1 MQMAKRSLSREGI
14 EVHRFSWVAT
24 VFIPALAI
32 LFQVSVPRK
41 LSFFSTFDIP
51 LLVTIF
57 FSVARR
63 NPMLGSITGAVI
75 GIVQD
80 AFTQNPIGL
89 FGISKTVVGYLASSI
104 GVKVDVENPGSR
116 ILMTFGF
123 YLLHQAIYYLVARNM
138 ARLPLGVWQWP
149 HELGAALA
157 NALLAV
163 VLFVILDKTKSRK

>member
-1 MQMAKRSLSREGI
+1 MAKRSLSREGI
-14 EVHRFSWVAT
+14 EVHRFSWVSTILVPLIAIFLQVT
-24 VFIPALAI
+24 ITRKFSWLA
-32 LFQVSVPRK
+32 
-41 LSFFSTFDIP
+41 TFDLP

-63 NPMLGSITGAVI
+63 NPMVGSITGAVI

-89 FGISKTVVGYLASSI
+89 FGIAKTAVGYLASSI

-116 ILMTFGF
+116 LLMTFGF
-123 YLLHQAIYYLVARNM
+123 YLVHQALYYIVARNM
-138 ARLPLGVWQWP
+138 ARLTIGSWMWS

-163 VLFVILDKTKSRK
+163 VLFVILDKT

>member
-1 MQMAKRSLSREGI
+1 MAIRSLSREGI
-14 EVHRFSWVAT
+14 EVHRFSWLVT
-24 VFIPALAI
+24 ILVPALAI
-32 LFQVSVPRK
+32 FFQVTVPRRFP
-41 LSFFSTFDIP
+41 FFAIFDMP

-63 NPMLGSITGAVI
+63 NPMVGSVTGAII
-75 GIVQD
+75 GIIQD
-80 AFTQNPIGL
+80 AFTRNPIGI
-89 FGISKTVVGYLASSI
+89 FGIAKTVIGYLASSI

-116 ILMTFGF
+116 ILLTFGF

-138 ARLPLGVWQWP
+138 ARLALGSWQWS

-163 VLFVILDKTKSRK
+163 VLFAILDRTKLRK

>member
-1 MQMAKRSLSREGI
+1 MAKRSLSREGI
-14 EVHRFSWVAT
+14 EVHRFSWLVT
-24 VFIPALAI
+24 ILVPALAI
-32 LFQVSVPRK
+32 FFQVTVPRRFP
-41 LSFFSTFDIP
+41 SFAIFDIP

-63 NPMLGSITGAVI
+63 NPMVGSVTGAVI

-80 AFTQNPIGL
+80 AFTRNPIGL

-116 ILMTFGF
+116 ILLTFGF
-123 YLLHQAIYYLVARNM
+123 YILHQAIYYLVARNM
-138 ARLPLGVWQWP
+138 ARLALGNWQWS

-163 VLFVILDKTKSRK
+163 VLFAILDRTKLRK